1 MEIIINKI
9 QLPDRRELTQNE
21 QLLLCETIKYVIQ
34 RYINAKINIGNRKV
48 EVINDAN
55 RGYPQF
61 CPVTLNPNNLWERIY
76 LNLKTIIFCNI
87 PQIVYQFSHEFTH
100 YVIYHV
106 NPNENQKVKWIEET
120 ICEAMSLV
128 FLHVFDKNWDDISL
142 SKVLKNF
149 NNDIQQYLCDCLNEK
164 GNGRLSI
171 CCGLAELQ
179 EINQTSEEQRI
190 DRREERRML
199 FYYINGDEDIKALVH
214 YRDYVEP
221 NTILL
226 DTDKYRAAYPDLESV
241 RYLCELQ
248 ENAISKR

>member
-1 MEIIINKI
+1 MEITINKT

-34 RYINAKINIGNRKV
+34 GYINSKINIGNRKV

-61 CPVTLNPNNLWERIY
+61 CPVTLNPNNQSEKIY
-76 LNLKTIIFCNI
+76 LNLVSIVFWNI

-100 YVIYHV
+100 YVIYHL
-106 NPNENQKVKWIEET
+106 NPNENQKAKWIEET

-128 FLHVFDKNWDDISL
+128 FLHAFDKNWDNISF

-149 NNDIQQYLCDCLNEK
+149 NIKIQQYLCDRLNEQ
-164 GNGRLSI
+164 GNGRLSK

-190 DRREERRML
+190 DRREEMHKL
-199 FYYINGDEDIKALVH
+199 FYYVKDVEDVKALVH
-214 YRDYVEP
+214 YRDFIEP

-226 DTDKYRAAYPDLESV
+226 DTDKYRAAYPDLESIQ
-241 RYLCELQ
+241 YLCELQ